1 MKRFLIF
8 LEQRAGVV
16 KQASLDI
23 WNLVREFATLG
34 EGASLSALLVGPAE
48 TRQLVGSLAGE
59 GVIHHAADEQ
69 FALYN
74 PERYARLVVDILKQD
89 GSTALFFADTAL
101 SRDLA
106 PRLAVR
112 LQAALLSGS
121 LLFDTE
127 LAGGCSR
134 PVYSASAI
142 ASFAPRCPLVIYT
155 LSSARRGSLSVSGG
169 NITVLP
175 FDFSPA
181 TGEDFFPLIRQLVM
195 RKGSPEVAEAGIVV
209 AGGRGVGSVE
219 GFALLERLALIL
231 GGAVGASRPVVDEG
245 WRPHTEQVGQTGKT
259 VAPALY
265 FACGISGAVQHL
277 AGIGAAG
284 TVVAINSDRHAPIFD
299 VADYGIVGDVHLVLP
314 KLIDALQDFLKRK

>member
-1 MKRFLIF
+1 MKRFLVF
-8 LEQRAGVV
+8 LEQREGVV

-23 WNLVREFATLG
+23 WNLVQGFAATS

-48 TRQLVGSLAGE
+48 TRQLDGALAGE
-59 GVIHHAADEQ
+59 GLIRHAADES

-74 PERYARLVVDILKQD
+74 PERYARLAVDILKQD

-127 LAGGCSR
+127 WAGGCSR

-142 ASFAPRCPLVIYT
+142 ATFVPRQPLVIYT
-155 LSSARRGSLSVSGG
+155 LSSARRGSLSVSEGT
-169 NITVLP
+169 ITVLP
-175 FDFSPA
+175 LDSPPA
-181 TGEDFFPLIRQLVM
+181 AGEDFLPLIRKLAM
-195 RKGSPEVAEAGIVV
+195 RKGSPDVAEAGIVV

-219 GFALLERLALIL
+219 GFALLERLALL
-231 GGAVGASRPVVDEG
+231 VGAAVGASRPVVDEG
-245 WRPHTEQVGQTGKT
+245 WRPHTEQIGQTGKA

-265 FACGISGAVQHL
+265 IACGISGAIQHL

-284 TVVAINSDRHAPIFD
+284 TVVAINSDPHAPIFD
-299 VADYGIVGDVHLVLP
+299 VADYGIVGDLHLVLP